1 MFNLLEIFDPAT
13 MSFTS
18 LKAFFFFVCGDFKE
32 VKEVVG
38 RQRADHVHEVI
49 VHKHIVGI
57 CSIQSEGLAIEL
69 C

>member
-1 MFNLLEIFDPAT
+1 MFKPLEIFDPAT
-13 MSFTS
+13 MSFTF
-18 LKAFFFFVCGDFKE
+18 LKTFFFYVCGDFKE
-32 VKEVVG
+32 VKEVVA
-38 RQRADHVHEVI
+38 RQRADHVHEII